1 MDKISGIIPASPR
14 LKSVETAAAQPARP
28 GAPEFGRPQGK
39 NSLGDRIQLSK
50 KLEEMRQS
58 GQLPEPEAP
67 LTYKKPAPTKL
78 QVVEEINKNFFEN
91 PKSIAKDNDLTRSE
105 QAFEN
110 VRKAEEFLPTQASPQ
125 GSRDPLTSIGDK
137 SP

>member
-1 MDKISGIIPASPR
+1 IM
-14 LKSVETAAAQPARP
+14 
-28 GAPEFGRPQGK
+28 
-39 NSLGDRIQLSK
+39 LSK

-58 GQLPEPEAP
+58 GELPAPEAP

-110 VRKAEEFLPTQASPQ
+110 VRQAEEFLPTPGAPQ
-125 GSRDPLTSIGDK
+125 GSHDPLTSRADK